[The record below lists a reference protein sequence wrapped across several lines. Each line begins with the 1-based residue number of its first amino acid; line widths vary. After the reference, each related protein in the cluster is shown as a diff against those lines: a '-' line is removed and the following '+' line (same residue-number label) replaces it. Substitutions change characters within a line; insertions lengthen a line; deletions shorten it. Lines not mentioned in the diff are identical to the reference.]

1 MKAHSIGVTEVRDA
15 ILIAIGSMLFAVG
28 VDCFQVPN
36 GLAAG
41 GITGLATIIHAVGL
55 RMGIVIPIGLQGLV
69 ANALLLIPVIK
80 TGSRRYL
87 AYTLAGIFFS
97 NVFVDA
103 LAPVLPIFTGD
114 DMLLYAIWGGVI
126 TGVGL
131 GMVFRTGGNTGG
143 TDIVAQLMAHGGA
156 ISVGMAAAV
165 VDGAV
170 IALSIP
176 VFSIS
181 NALYAMIC
189 MFVSSKVLD
198 AVVDGPSTERMA
210 YVISSRH
217 ERIAE
222 LVMYEMGRGCTELQ
236 ARGVWSG
243 NSRPVLLVVLTRSEL
258 GQLKDIAGRVDPDAL
273 VVISEVHEAFGQG
286 FGKLGE

>member
-41 GITGLATIIHAVGL
+41 GITGLAAIIHAVGL

-103 LAPVLPIFTGD
+103 LAPVLPVFTGD

>member
-1 MKAHSIGVTEVRDA
+1 MKTHSIGVSEIRDA
-15 ILIAIGSMLFAVG
+15 VLIAIGSMLFAVG

-41 GITGLATIIHAVGL
+41 GITGLATIINAVGL
-55 RMGIVIPIGLQGLV
+55 RMGLTIPIGLQGLV

-103 LAPVLPIFTGD
+103 LAPVLPTFTGD

-126 TGVGL
+126 SGIGL

-143 TDIVAQLMAHGGA
+143 TDIVAQLMARGGA
-156 ISVGMAAAV
+156 MSVGTAAAV

-176 VFSIS
+176 VFSLS

-189 MFVSSKVLD
+189 MFVCAKVLD

-210 YVISSRH
+210 YVISDRH
-217 ERIAE
+217 ERVAE
-222 LVMYEMGRGCTELQ
+222 LIMYEMGRGCTELQ

-243 NSRPVLLVVLTRSEL
+243 NSRPVLMVVLTRSEL
-258 GQLKDIAGRVDPDAL
+258 GQLKDITSRVDPEAL

-286 FGKLGE
+286 FSRLGE

>member
-103 LAPVLPIFTGD
+103 LAPVLPVFTGD

-198 AVVDGPSTERMA
+198 AVVDGPSTWHM
-210 YVISSRH
+210 
-217 ERIAE
+217 
-222 LVMYEMGRGCTELQ
+222 LFQ
-236 ARGVWSG
+236 AVT
-243 NSRPVLLVVLTRSEL
+243 NV
-258 GQLKDIAGRVDPDAL
+258 
-273 VVISEVHEAFGQG
+273 
-286 FGKLGE
+286 